1 MSLAAITVPA
11 SLAPMP
17 QLSACVIPAITSI
30 PSITPPVSPTRPTPA
45 LKSTA
50 AETAYASSLLT
61 IPRLVNVTLV
71 TTLPKTTPSPA
82 VKDDEANPCA
92 QIDCGGNGICFITV
106 DSTAACQCNLG
117 YHTAENDPVS
127 CVKDDEADPCDGVT
141 CSEHGTCTPDAEGN
155 AVCMCDTGYHTDD
168 SNPLSC
174 IADIDPCDGVT
185 CSDHGTCTLD
195 TEGAALCVC
204 DTGYVNAS
212 ATECEVEIID
222 IDGNYMKDIYD
233 TAPDHGKS
241 CISEHDKGCSTGFCD
256 SFMGYKCSTK
266 CTDDSQCVSSDY
278 FCRDDG
284 RCAPKVFESVWKVS
298 TDDSTLFFPGGSG
311 DTCNYTID
319 WGDGSTD
326 SYTSCEEYHSHT
338 YASAGTYN
346 IKVTGTINKW
356 SCQKFVNA
364 NLDPSICD
372 TFCND
377 AEDDVWYAMCM
388 EACGETQRAICGNDL
403 SMDGIVDKFPV
414 LIGIESFG
422 PVGLTSRSFA
432 NANQLT
438 YVSSKDIPNAN
449 TLTDMGHMFS
459 GAVLFNSDIGNW
471 DTSQTQTM
479 SYMFYGA
486 SSFNQSL
493 SAWDTSN
500 VTRMN
505 NMFNGASAFNGDISA
520 WDTSNVTRMNN
531 MFHYASAFNG
541 DISGWDTSNV
551 TEMGYMFDGASAFN
565 QPLNSW
571 NTSKVKDMRFM
582 FVDAKSFN
590 QPLHSW
596 DTSNVESMSRMF
608 SYATSFN
615 QPLNSWNVAKVTSME
630 GMFINA
636 KEFNQ
641 SLSDWDVS
649 NVTSMEDMFNKA
661 ASFNGELNW
670 NSKVSKVKRMGYM
683 FNGATAFEGKGL
695 SSWSTTTELYVIEGM
710 FADAQNF
717 NVDLTNW
724 TVTGVTRYPNA
735 FKNSGLTSETF
746 TKMVNNNPGWAALD
760 KTTLAA
766 P

>member
-1 MSLAAITVPA
+1 M
-11 SLAPMP
+11 
-17 QLSACVIPAITSI
+17 
-30 PSITPPVSPTRPTPA
+30 
-45 LKSTA
+45 
-50 AETAYASSLLT
+50 
-61 IPRLVNVTLV
+61 
-71 TTLPKTTPSPA
+71 
-82 VKDDEANPCA
+82 KDDEANPCA

-106 DSTAACQCNLG
+106 DNTAACQCNPG

-141 CSEHGTCTPDAEGN
+141 CSEHGTCTPDAEGNAVCMCDTGYHTDDSNPLSCIEDVDPCDGVTCSEHGTCTPDAKGN

-278 FCRDDG
+278 FCRNDG

-364 NLDPSICD
+364 NLDPSICG

-505 NMFNGASAFNGDISA
+505 NMFHYASAFNGDISG

-661 ASFNGELNW
+661 ASFNGELDW
-670 NSKVSKVKRMGYM
+670 KSKVSKVKRMGCM
-683 FNGATAFEGKGL
+683 FKSATAFEGKGL
-695 SSWSTTTELYVIEGM
+695 SSWSTTADLYVIEEI
-710 FADAQNF
+710 FAGAQNF

-724 TVTGVTRYPNA
+724 TVTGVTRYPDA
-735 FKNSGLTSETF
+735 FKDSGLTSETF

>member
-1 MSLAAITVPA
+1 MKKSLCFMVSAMALTLAA
-11 SLAPMP
+11 
-17 QLSACVIPAITSI
+17 C
-30 PSITPPVSPTRPTPA
+30 
-45 LKSTA
+45 
-50 AETAYASSLLT
+50 SSDSD
-61 IPRLVNVTLV
+61 VNEI
-71 TTLPKTTPSPA
+71 
-82 VKDDEANPCA
+82 DEACENITCGDHGTCLPGSDASVVCLCDSGYHLDPFDNTTCIADEAYPCA

-106 DSTAACQCNLG
+106 DNTAACQCNLG

-127 CVKDDEADPCDGVT
+127 CVKDDEA
-141 CSEHGTCTPDAEGN
+141 
-155 AVCMCDTGYHTDD
+155 
-168 SNPLSC
+168 
-174 IADIDPCDGVT
+174 DPCDGVT

-278 FCRDDG
+278 FCRNDG

-319 WGDGSTD
+319 WGDGATD

-356 SCQKFVNA
+356 SCDTFVNA

-377 AEDDVWYAMCM
+377 AEDDVIYAMCM
-388 EACGETQRAICGNDL
+388 EACGKTQRAICGNDL

-449 TLTDMGHMFS
+449 TLTDMGSMFS

-500 VTRMN
+500 VTRMDY
-505 NMFNGASAFNGDISA
+505 MFC
-520 WDTSNVTRMNN
+520 
-531 MFHYASAFNG
+531 YASAFNG

-551 TEMGYMFDGASAFN
+551 TGMGYMFDGASAFN

-661 ASFNGELNW
+661 ASFNGELDW
-670 NSKVSKVKRMGYM
+670 KSKVSKVKRMGCM
-683 FNGATAFEGKGL
+683 FKNATAFEGKGL
-695 SSWSTTTELYVIEGM
+695 SSWSTTADLYVIEEI
-710 FADAQNF
+710 FAGAQNF

-724 TVTGVTRYPNA
+724 TVTGVTNYTDA
-735 FKNSGLTSETF
+735 FKDSGLTSENF

>member
-1 MSLAAITVPA
+1 MKKSLCFMVSAMALTLAA
-11 SLAPMP
+11 
-17 QLSACVIPAITSI
+17 C
-30 PSITPPVSPTRPTPA
+30 
-45 LKSTA
+45 
-50 AETAYASSLLT
+50 SSDSD
-61 IPRLVNVTLV
+61 VNEI
-71 TTLPKTTPSPA
+71 
-82 VKDDEANPCA
+82 DEACENITCGDHGTCLPGSDASVVCLCDSGYHLDPFDNTTCIADEAYPCA

-106 DSTAACQCNLG
+106 DSTAACQCNPG

-127 CVKDDEADPCDGVT
+127 CVKNDEA
-141 CSEHGTCTPDAEGN
+141 
-155 AVCMCDTGYHTDD
+155 
-168 SNPLSC
+168 
-174 IADIDPCDGVT
+174 DPCDGVT

-278 FCRDDG
+278 FCRNDG

-319 WGDGSTD
+319 WGDGATD

-356 SCQKFVNA
+356 SCDTFVNA

-377 AEDDVWYAMCM
+377 AEDDVIYAMCM
-388 EACGETQRAICGNDL
+388 EACGKTQRAICGNDL

-449 TLTDMGHMFS
+449 TLTDMGSMFS

-500 VTRMN
+500 VTRMDY
-505 NMFNGASAFNGDISA
+505 MFC
-520 WDTSNVTRMNN
+520 
-531 MFHYASAFNG
+531 YASAFNG

-551 TEMGYMFDGASAFN
+551 TGMGYMFDGASAFN

-661 ASFNGELNW
+661 ASFNGELDW
-670 NSKVSKVKRMGYM
+670 KSKVSKVKRMGCM
-683 FNGATAFEGKGL
+683 FKNATAFEGKGL
-695 SSWSTTTELYVIEGM
+695 SSWSTTADLYVIEEI
-710 FADAQNF
+710 FAGAQNF

-724 TVTGVTRYPNA
+724 TVTGVTNYTDA
-735 FKNSGLTSETF
+735 FKDSGLTSENF

>member
-1 MSLAAITVPA
+1 MKKSLCFMVSAMALTLAA
-11 SLAPMP
+11 
-17 QLSACVIPAITSI
+17 C
-30 PSITPPVSPTRPTPA
+30 
-45 LKSTA
+45 
-50 AETAYASSLLT
+50 SSDSD
-61 IPRLVNVTLV
+61 VNEI
-71 TTLPKTTPSPA
+71 
-82 VKDDEANPCA
+82 DEACENITCGDHGTCLPGSDASVVCLCDSGYHLDPFDNTTCIADEAYPCA

-106 DSTAACQCNLG
+106 DNTAACQCNPG

-127 CVKDDEADPCDGVT
+127 CVKNDEADPCDGVT
-141 CSEHGTCTPDAEGN
+141 CFEHGTCTPDAEGN
-155 AVCMCDTGYHTDD
+155 AV
-168 SNPLSC
+168 
-174 IADIDPCDGVT
+174 
-185 CSDHGTCTLD
+185 
-195 TEGAALCVC
+195 CVC

-278 FCRDDG
+278 FCRNDG

-319 WGDGSTD
+319 WGDGATD

-356 SCQKFVNA
+356 SCDTFVNA

-377 AEDDVWYAMCM
+377 AEDDVIYAMCM
-388 EACGETQRAICGNDL
+388 EACGKTQRAICGNDL

-449 TLTDMGHMFS
+449 TLTDMGSMFS

-500 VTRMN
+500 VTRMDY
-505 NMFNGASAFNGDISA
+505 MFC
-520 WDTSNVTRMNN
+520 
-531 MFHYASAFNG
+531 YASAFNG

-551 TEMGYMFDGASAFN
+551 TGMGYMFDGASAFN

-661 ASFNGELNW
+661 ASFNGELDW
-670 NSKVSKVKRMGYM
+670 KSKVSKVKRMGCM
-683 FNGATAFEGKGL
+683 FKNATAFEGKGL
-695 SSWSTTTELYVIEGM
+695 SSWSTTADLYVIEEI
-710 FADAQNF
+710 FAGAQNF

-724 TVTGVTRYPNA
+724 TVTGVTNYTDA
-735 FKNSGLTSETF
+735 FKDSGLISENF

>member
-1 MSLAAITVPA
+1 MKKSLCFMVSAMALTLAA
-11 SLAPMP
+11 
-17 QLSACVIPAITSI
+17 C
-30 PSITPPVSPTRPTPA
+30 
-45 LKSTA
+45 
-50 AETAYASSLLT
+50 SSDSD
-61 IPRLVNVTLV
+61 VNEI
-71 TTLPKTTPSPA
+71 
-82 VKDDEANPCA
+82 DEACENITCGDHGTCLPGSDASVVCLCDSGYHLDPFDNTTCIADEAYPCA

-106 DSTAACQCNLG
+106 DNTAACQCNLG

-241 CISEHDKGCSTGFCD
+241 CISDHDKGCSTGFCD

-278 FCRDDG
+278 FCRNDG

-326 SYTSCEEYHSHT
+326 SYTLCEEYHSHT

-377 AEDDVWYAMCM
+377 AEDDVIYAMCM
-388 EACGETQRAICGNDL
+388 ELCGKTQRAICGNNIPRVGI
-403 SMDGIVDKFPV
+403 MDKYPV

-449 TLTDMGHMFS
+449 TLTDMGSMFS

-500 VTRMN
+500 VTEMGY
-505 NMFNGASAFNGDISA
+505 MFC
-520 WDTSNVTRMNN
+520 
-531 MFHYASAFNG
+531 YASAFNG

-551 TEMGYMFDGASAFN
+551 TGMGYMFDGASAFN

-661 ASFNGELNW
+661 ASFNGELDW
-670 NSKVSKVKRMGYM
+670 KSKVSKVKRMGCM
-683 FNGATAFEGKGL
+683 FKNATAFEGKGL
-695 SSWSTTTELYVIEGM
+695 SSWSTTADLYVIEEI
-710 FADAQNF
+710 FAGAQNF

-724 TVTGVTRYPNA
+724 TVTGVTNYTDA
-735 FKNSGLTSETF
+735 FKDSGLTSENF

>member
-1 MSLAAITVPA
+1 M
-11 SLAPMP
+11 
-17 QLSACVIPAITSI
+17 
-30 PSITPPVSPTRPTPA
+30 
-45 LKSTA
+45 
-50 AETAYASSLLT
+50 
-61 IPRLVNVTLV
+61 
-71 TTLPKTTPSPA
+71 
-82 VKDDEANPCA
+82 
-92 QIDCGGNGICFITV
+92 
-106 DSTAACQCNLG
+106 
-117 YHTAENDPVS
+117 
-127 CVKDDEADPCDGVT
+127 KDDEADPCDGVT
-141 CSEHGTCTPDAEGN
+141 CSEHGTCSPDAEGN

-174 IADIDPCDGVT
+174 IADIDPCDGIT

-204 DTGYVNAS
+204 DSGYVNAS

-241 CISEHDKGCSTGFCD
+241 CISDHDKGCSTGFCD

-278 FCRDDG
+278 FCRNDG

-377 AEDDVWYAMCM
+377 AEDDVIYAMCM
-388 EACGETQRAICGNDL
+388 EACGKTQRAICGNDL

-449 TLTDMGHMFS
+449 TLTDMRHMFS

-500 VTRMN
+500 VTRMDY
-505 NMFNGASAFNGDISA
+505 MFC
-520 WDTSNVTRMNN
+520 
-531 MFHYASAFNG
+531 YASAFNG

-582 FVDAKSFN
+582 FVDAHSFN

-661 ASFNGELNW
+661 ASFNGELDW
-670 NSKVSKVKRMGYM
+670 KSKVSKVKRMGCM
-683 FNGATAFEGKGL
+683 FKSATAFEGKGL

>member
-1 MSLAAITVPA
+1 MKKSLCLMVSAMALTLAA
-11 SLAPMP
+11 
-17 QLSACVIPAITSI
+17 C
-30 PSITPPVSPTRPTPA
+30 
-45 LKSTA
+45 
-50 AETAYASSLLT
+50 SSDSD
-61 IPRLVNVTLV
+61 VNEI
-71 TTLPKTTPSPA
+71 
-82 VKDDEANPCA
+82 DEACENITCGDHGTCLPGSDASVVCLCDSGYHLDPFDNTTCIADEAYPCA

-106 DSTAACQCNLG
+106 DNTAACQCNLG

-127 CVKDDEADPCDGVT
+127 CVKDDEA
-141 CSEHGTCTPDAEGN
+141 
-155 AVCMCDTGYHTDD
+155 
-168 SNPLSC
+168 
-174 IADIDPCDGVT
+174 DPCDGVT

-278 FCRDDG
+278 FCRNDG

-319 WGDGSTD
+319 WGDGATD

-356 SCQKFVNA
+356 SCDTFVNA

-377 AEDDVWYAMCM
+377 AEDDVIYAMCM
-388 EACGETQRAICGNDL
+388 EACGKTQRAICGNDL

-500 VTRMN
+500 VTRMDY
-505 NMFNGASAFNGDISA
+505 MFC
-520 WDTSNVTRMNN
+520 
-531 MFHYASAFNG
+531 YASAFNG

-551 TEMGYMFDGASAFN
+551 TGMGYMFDGASAFN

-661 ASFNGELNW
+661 ASFNGELDW
-670 NSKVSKVKRMGYM
+670 KSKVSKVKRMGCM
-683 FNGATAFEGKGL
+683 FKNATAFEGKGL
-695 SSWSTTTELYVIEGM
+695 SSWSTTADLYVIEEI
-710 FADAQNF
+710 FAGAQNF

-724 TVTGVTRYPNA
+724 TVTGVTNYTDA
-735 FKNSGLTSETF
+735 FKDSGLISENF

>member
-1 MSLAAITVPA
+1 MALTLAA
-11 SLAPMP
+11 
-17 QLSACVIPAITSI
+17 C
-30 PSITPPVSPTRPTPA
+30 
-45 LKSTA
+45 
-50 AETAYASSLLT
+50 SSDSD
-61 IPRLVNVTLV
+61 VNEI
-71 TTLPKTTPSPA
+71 
-82 VKDDEANPCA
+82 DEACENITCGDHGTCLPGSDASVVCLCDSGYHLDPFDNTTCIADEAYPCA

-106 DSTAACQCNLG
+106 DNTAACQCNLG

-127 CVKDDEADPCDGVT
+127 CVKDDEA
-141 CSEHGTCTPDAEGN
+141 
-155 AVCMCDTGYHTDD
+155 
-168 SNPLSC
+168 
-174 IADIDPCDGVT
+174 DPCDGVT

-278 FCRDDG
+278 FCRNDG

-319 WGDGSTD
+319 WGDGATD

-356 SCQKFVNA
+356 SCDTFVNA

-377 AEDDVWYAMCM
+377 AEDDVIYAMCM
-388 EACGETQRAICGNDL
+388 EACGKTQRAICGNDL

-449 TLTDMGHMFS
+449 TLTDMGSMFS

-500 VTRMN
+500 VTRMDY
-505 NMFNGASAFNGDISA
+505 MFC
-520 WDTSNVTRMNN
+520 
-531 MFHYASAFNG
+531 YASAFNG

-551 TEMGYMFDGASAFN
+551 TGMGYMFDGASAFN

-661 ASFNGELNW
+661 ASFNGELDW
-670 NSKVSKVKRMGYM
+670 KSKVSKVKRMGCM
-683 FNGATAFEGKGL
+683 FKNATAFEGKGL
-695 SSWSTTTELYVIEGM
+695 SSWSTTADLYVIEEI
-710 FADAQNF
+710 FAGAQNF

-724 TVTGVTRYPNA
+724 TVTGVTNYTDA
-735 FKNSGLTSETF
+735 FKDSGLTSENF

>member
-1 MSLAAITVPA
+1 MCDT
-11 SLAPMP
+11 
-17 QLSACVIPAITSI
+17 
-30 PSITPPVSPTRPTPA
+30 
-45 LKSTA
+45 
-50 AETAYASSLLT
+50 
-61 IPRLVNVTLV
+61 
-71 TTLPKTTPSPA
+71 
-82 VKDDEANPCA
+82 
-92 QIDCGGNGICFITV
+92 
-106 DSTAACQCNLG
+106 G
-117 YHTAENDPVS
+117 YHTDDSNPLS
-127 CVKDDEADPCDGVT
+127 CIADIDPCDGVT
-141 CSEHGTCTPDAEGN
+141 CSEHGTCSPDAEGN

-174 IADIDPCDGVT
+174 VEDVDPCDGVT

-278 FCRDDG
+278 FCRNDG

-364 NLDPSICD
+364 NLDPSICG

-500 VTRMN
+500 VTRMDY
-505 NMFNGASAFNGDISA
+505 MFCYASAFNGDISAWDTSNVTRMDYMFCYASAFNGDISA

-661 ASFNGELNW
+661 ASFNGELDW
-670 NSKVSKVKRMGYM
+670 KSKVSKVKRMGCM
-683 FNGATAFEGKGL
+683 FKSATAFEGKGL
-695 SSWSTTTELYVIEGM
+695 SSWSTTADLYVIEEI
-710 FADAQNF
+710 FAGAQNF
-717 NVDLTNW
+717 YVDLTNW
-724 TVTGVTRYPNA
+724 TVTGVTRYPDA
-735 FKNSGLTSETF
+735 FKDSGLTSETF

>member
-1 MSLAAITVPA
+1 MVSAMALTLAA
-11 SLAPMP
+11 
-17 QLSACVIPAITSI
+17 C
-30 PSITPPVSPTRPTPA
+30 
-45 LKSTA
+45 
-50 AETAYASSLLT
+50 SSDSD
-61 IPRLVNVTLV
+61 VNEI
-71 TTLPKTTPSPA
+71 
-82 VKDDEANPCA
+82 DEACENITCGDHGTCLPGSDASVVCLCDSGYHLDPFDNTTCIADEAYPCA

-106 DSTAACQCNLG
+106 DNTAACQCNLG

-141 CSEHGTCTPDAEGN
+141 CSEHGTCSPDAEGN

-278 FCRDDG
+278 FCRNDG

-319 WGDGSTD
+319 WGDGATD

-356 SCQKFVNA
+356 SCDTFVNA

-377 AEDDVWYAMCM
+377 AEDDVIYAMCM
-388 EACGETQRAICGNDL
+388 EACGKTQRAICGNDL

-449 TLTDMGHMFS
+449 TLTDMGSMFS

-500 VTRMN
+500 VTRMDY
-505 NMFNGASAFNGDISA
+505 MFC
-520 WDTSNVTRMNN
+520 
-531 MFHYASAFNG
+531 YASAFNG

-551 TEMGYMFDGASAFN
+551 TGMGYMFDGASAFN

-661 ASFNGELNW
+661 ASFNGELDW
-670 NSKVSKVKRMGYM
+670 KSKVSKVKRMGCM
-683 FNGATAFEGKGL
+683 FKNATAFEGKGL
-695 SSWSTTTELYVIEGM
+695 SSWSTTADLYVIEEI
-710 FADAQNF
+710 FAGAQNF

>member
-1 MSLAAITVPA
+1 MALTLAA
-11 SLAPMP
+11 
-17 QLSACVIPAITSI
+17 C
-30 PSITPPVSPTRPTPA
+30 
-45 LKSTA
+45 
-50 AETAYASSLLT
+50 SSDSD
-61 IPRLVNVTLV
+61 VNEI
-71 TTLPKTTPSPA
+71 
-82 VKDDEANPCA
+82 DEACENITCGDHGTCLPGSDASVVCLCDSGYHLDPFDNTTCIADEAYPCA

-106 DSTAACQCNLG
+106 DSTAACQCNPG

-141 CSEHGTCTPDAEGN
+141 CSEHGTCSPDAEGN

-174 IADIDPCDGVT
+174 VEDVDPCDGVT

-278 FCRDDG
+278 FCRNDG

-319 WGDGSTD
+319 WGDGATD

-356 SCQKFVNA
+356 PCQKFVNA

-377 AEDDVWYAMCM
+377 AEDDVIYAMCM
-388 EACGETQRAICGNDL
+388 EACGKTQRAICGNDL

-449 TLTDMGHMFS
+449 TLTDMGSMFS

-500 VTRMN
+500 VTRMDN
-505 NMFNGASAFNGDISA
+505 
-520 WDTSNVTRMNN
+520 
-531 MFHYASAFNG
+531 
-541 DISGWDTSNV
+541 
-551 TEMGYMFDGASAFN
+551 MFDGASAFN

-661 ASFNGELNW
+661 ASFNGELDW
-670 NSKVSKVKRMGYM
+670 KSKVSKVKRMGCM
-683 FNGATAFEGKGL
+683 FKNATAFEGKGL
-695 SSWSTTTELYVIEGM
+695 SSWSTTADLYVIEEI
-710 FADAQNF
+710 FAGAQNF

-724 TVTGVTRYPNA
+724 TVTGVTNYTDA
-735 FKNSGLTSETF
+735 FKDSGLISENF

>member
-174 IADIDPCDGVT
+174 IEDVDPCDGVT

-505 NMFNGASAFNGDISA
+505 NMF
-520 WDTSNVTRMNN
+520 
-531 MFHYASAFNG
+531 HYASAFNG

>member
-1 MSLAAITVPA
+1 MALTLAAC
-11 SLAPMP
+11 SND
-17 QLSACVIPAITSI
+17 SD
-30 PSITPPVSPTRPTPA
+30 
-45 LKSTA
+45 
-50 AETAYASSLLT
+50 
-61 IPRLVNVTLV
+61 VNEI
-71 TTLPKTTPSPA
+71 
-82 VKDDEANPCA
+82 DEACENITCGDHGTCLPGSDASVVCLCDSGYHLDPFDNTTCIADEAYPCA

-106 DSTAACQCNLG
+106 DSTAACQCNPG

-141 CSEHGTCTPDAEGN
+141 CSEHGTCSPDAEGN

-174 IADIDPCDGVT
+174 VEDVDPCDGVT

-278 FCRDDG
+278 FCRNDG

-377 AEDDVWYAMCM
+377 AEDDVIYAMCM
-388 EACGETQRAICGNDL
+388 ELCGKTQRAICGNNIPRVGI
-403 SMDGIVDKFPV
+403 MDKYPV

-422 PVGLTSRSFA
+422 PVGLTSWSFA

-449 TLTDMGHMFS
+449 TLTDMGSMFS
-459 GAVLFNSDIGNW
+459 AAVLFNSDIGNW

-505 NMFNGASAFNGDISA
+505 NMFHGASAFNGDISA
-520 WDTSNVTRMNN
+520 WDTSNVTEMDY
-531 MFHYASAFNG
+531 MFCYASAFNG
-541 DISGWDTSNV
+541 DISAWDTSNV

-661 ASFNGELNW
+661 ASFNGELDW
-670 NSKVSKVKRMGYM
+670 KSKVSKVKRMGCM
-683 FNGATAFEGKGL
+683 FKSATAFEGKGL
-695 SSWSTTTELYVIEGM
+695 SSWSTTADLYVIEEI
-710 FADAQNF
+710 FAGAQNF

-724 TVTGVTRYPNA
+724 TVTGVTNYTDA
-735 FKNSGLTSETF
+735 FKDSGLTSENF

>member
-1 MSLAAITVPA
+1 
-11 SLAPMP
+11 
-17 QLSACVIPAITSI
+17 
-30 PSITPPVSPTRPTPA
+30 
-45 LKSTA
+45 
-50 AETAYASSLLT
+50 
-61 IPRLVNVTLV
+61 
-71 TTLPKTTPSPA
+71 
-82 VKDDEANPCA
+82 
-92 QIDCGGNGICFITV
+92 
-106 DSTAACQCNLG
+106 
-117 YHTAENDPVS
+117 
-127 CVKDDEADPCDGVT
+127 
-141 CSEHGTCTPDAEGN
+141 
-155 AVCMCDTGYHTDD
+155 MCDTGYHTDD

-364 NLDPSICD
+364 NLDPSICG

-505 NMFNGASAFNGDISA
+505 NMFHYASAFNGDISG

-661 ASFNGELNW
+661 ASFNGELDW
-670 NSKVSKVKRMGYM
+670 KSKVSKVKRMGCM
-683 FNGATAFEGKGL
+683 FKSATAFEGKGL
-695 SSWSTTTELYVIEGM
+695 SSWSTTADLYVIEEI
-710 FADAQNF
+710 FAGAQNF

-724 TVTGVTRYPNA
+724 TVTGVTRYPDA
-735 FKNSGLTSETF
+735 FKDSGLTSETF

>member
-1 MSLAAITVPA
+1 MVSAMALTLAACSNDSDVNEIDE
-11 SLAPMP
+11 
-17 QLSACVIPAITSI
+17 AC
-30 PSITPPVSPTRPTPA
+30 
-45 LKSTA
+45 
-50 AETAYASSLLT
+50 E
-61 IPRLVNVTLV
+61 NVTCGDHGTCQPGSDVSVVCLCDSGYHLDPFDN
-71 TTLPKTTPSPA
+71 TTCIA
-82 VKDDEANPCA
+82 DEAYPCA

-141 CSEHGTCTPDAEGN
+141 CSEHGTCTPDAKGN

-174 IADIDPCDGVT
+174 IEDVDPCDGVT

-278 FCRDDG
+278 FCRNDG

-364 NLDPSICD
+364 NLDPSICG

-493 SAWDTSN
+493 
-500 VTRMN
+500 
-505 NMFNGASAFNGDISA
+505 SA

-661 ASFNGELNW
+661 ASFNGELDW
-670 NSKVSKVKRMGYM
+670 KSKVSKVKRMGCM
-683 FNGATAFEGKGL
+683 FKSATAFEGKGL
-695 SSWSTTTELYVIEGM
+695 SSWSTTADLYVIEEI
-710 FADAQNF
+710 FAGAQNF

-724 TVTGVTRYPNA
+724 TVTGVTRYPDA
-735 FKNSGLTSETF
+735 FKDSGLTSETF

>member
-1 MSLAAITVPA
+1 MALTLAA
-11 SLAPMP
+11 
-17 QLSACVIPAITSI
+17 C
-30 PSITPPVSPTRPTPA
+30 
-45 LKSTA
+45 
-50 AETAYASSLLT
+50 SSDSD
-61 IPRLVNVTLV
+61 VNEI
-71 TTLPKTTPSPA
+71 
-82 VKDDEANPCA
+82 DEACENITCGDHGTCLPGSDASVVCLCDSGYHLDPFDNTTCIADEAYPCA

-106 DSTAACQCNLG
+106 DSTAACQCNPG

-127 CVKDDEADPCDGVT
+127 CVKDDEA
-141 CSEHGTCTPDAEGN
+141 
-155 AVCMCDTGYHTDD
+155 
-168 SNPLSC
+168 
-174 IADIDPCDGVT
+174 DPCDGVT

-241 CISEHDKGCSTGFCD
+241 CISDHDKGCSTGFCD

-278 FCRDDG
+278 FCRNDG

-356 SCQKFVNA
+356 SCDTFVNA

-377 AEDDVWYAMCM
+377 AEDDVIYAMCM
-388 EACGETQRAICGNDL
+388 ELCGKTQRAICGNDL

-449 TLTDMGHMFS
+449 TLTDMGYMFS

-500 VTRMN
+500 VTRMDY
-505 NMFNGASAFNGDISA
+505 MFC
-520 WDTSNVTRMNN
+520 
-531 MFHYASAFNG
+531 YASAFNG

-661 ASFNGELNW
+661 ASFNGELDW
-670 NSKVSKVKRMGYM
+670 KSKVSKVKRMGCM
-683 FNGATAFEGKGL
+683 FKNATAFEGKGL
-695 SSWSTTTELYVIEGM
+695 SSWSTTADLYVIEEI
-710 FADAQNF
+710 FAGAQNF

-724 TVTGVTRYPNA
+724 TVTGVTNYTDA
-735 FKNSGLTSETF
+735 FKDSGLTSENF

>member
-1 MSLAAITVPA
+1 MALTLAA
-11 SLAPMP
+11 
-17 QLSACVIPAITSI
+17 C
-30 PSITPPVSPTRPTPA
+30 
-45 LKSTA
+45 
-50 AETAYASSLLT
+50 SSDSD
-61 IPRLVNVTLV
+61 VNEI
-71 TTLPKTTPSPA
+71 
-82 VKDDEANPCA
+82 DEACENITCGDHGTCLPGSDASVVCLCDSGYHLDPFDNTTCIADEAYPCA

-106 DSTAACQCNLG
+106 DSTAACQCNPG

-127 CVKDDEADPCDGVT
+127 CVKDDEA
-141 CSEHGTCTPDAEGN
+141 
-155 AVCMCDTGYHTDD
+155 
-168 SNPLSC
+168 
-174 IADIDPCDGVT
+174 DPCDGVT

-278 FCRDDG
+278 FCRNDG

-319 WGDGSTD
+319 WGDGATD

-356 SCQKFVNA
+356 SCDTFVNA

-377 AEDDVWYAMCM
+377 AEDDVIYAMCM
-388 EACGETQRAICGNDL
+388 EACGKTQRAICGNDL

-449 TLTDMGHMFS
+449 TLTDMGSMFS

-505 NMFNGASAFNGDISA
+505 NMFNGASAFNGDIS
-520 WDTSNVTRMNN
+520 
-531 MFHYASAFNG
+531 
-541 DISGWDTSNV
+541 GWDTSNV
-551 TEMGYMFDGASAFN
+551 TGMGYMFDGASAFN

-649 NVTSMEDMFNKA
+649 NVTSMEEMFNKS
-661 ASFNGELNW
+661 ASFNGELDW
-670 NSKVSKVKRMGYM
+670 KSKVSKVKRMGCM
-683 FNGATAFEGKGL
+683 FKNATAFEGKGL
-695 SSWSTTTELYVIEGM
+695 SSWSTTADLYVIEEI
-710 FADAQNF
+710 FAGAQNF

-724 TVTGVTRYPNA
+724 TVTGVTNYTDA
-735 FKNSGLTSETF
+735 FKDSGLTSENF

>member
-1 MSLAAITVPA
+1 MALTLAA
-11 SLAPMP
+11 
-17 QLSACVIPAITSI
+17 C
-30 PSITPPVSPTRPTPA
+30 
-45 LKSTA
+45 
-50 AETAYASSLLT
+50 SSDSD
-61 IPRLVNVTLV
+61 VNEI
-71 TTLPKTTPSPA
+71 
-82 VKDDEANPCA
+82 DEACENITCGDHGTCLPGSDASVVCLCDSGYHLDPFDNTTCIADEAYPCA

-106 DSTAACQCNLG
+106 DNTAACQCNPG

-278 FCRDDG
+278 FCRNDG

-319 WGDGSTD
+319 WGDGATD

-356 SCQKFVNA
+356 SCDTFVNA

-377 AEDDVWYAMCM
+377 AEDDVIYAMCM
-388 EACGETQRAICGNDL
+388 ELCGKTQRAICGNNI
-403 SMDGIVDKFPV
+403 SMVGIMDKYPV

-449 TLTDMGHMFS
+449 TLTDMGYMFS

-500 VTRMN
+500 VTRM
-505 NMFNGASAFNGDISA
+505 D
-520 WDTSNVTRMNN
+520 
-531 MFHYASAFNG
+531 
-541 DISGWDTSNV
+541 
-551 TEMGYMFDGASAFN
+551 YMFDGAKSFN

-582 FVDAKSFN
+582 FVDAHSFN

-661 ASFNGELNW
+661 ASFNGELDW
-670 NSKVSKVKRMGYM
+670 KSKVSKVKRMGCM
-683 FNGATAFEGKGL
+683 FKNATAFEGKGL
-695 SSWSTTTELYVIEGM
+695 SSWSTTADLYVIEEI
-710 FADAQNF
+710 FAGAQNF

-724 TVTGVTRYPNA
+724 TVTGVTNYTDA
-735 FKNSGLTSETF
+735 FKDSGLTSENF

>member
-1 MSLAAITVPA
+1 MALTLAA
-11 SLAPMP
+11 
-17 QLSACVIPAITSI
+17 C
-30 PSITPPVSPTRPTPA
+30 
-45 LKSTA
+45 
-50 AETAYASSLLT
+50 SSDSD
-61 IPRLVNVTLV
+61 VNEI
-71 TTLPKTTPSPA
+71 
-82 VKDDEANPCA
+82 DEACENITCGDHGTCQPGSDASVVCLCDSGYHLDPFDNTTCIADEAYPCA

-106 DSTAACQCNLG
+106 DNTAACQCNPG

-155 AVCMCDTGYHTDD
+155 AVCMCDTGYHTDN

-174 IADIDPCDGVT
+174 VEDVDPCDGVT

-204 DTGYVNAS
+204 DSGYVNAS

-241 CISEHDKGCSTGFCD
+241 CISDHDKGCSTGFCD

-278 FCRDDG
+278 FCRNDG

-326 SYTSCEEYHSHT
+326 SYTLCEEYHSHT

-377 AEDDVWYAMCM
+377 AEDDVIYAMCM
-388 EACGETQRAICGNDL
+388 ELCGKTQRAICGNNIPRVGI
-403 SMDGIVDKFPV
+403 MDKYPV

-422 PVGLTSRSFA
+422 PVGLTSWSFA

-449 TLTDMGHMFS
+449 TLTDMGSMFS

-500 VTRMN
+500 VTEMGY
-505 NMFNGASAFNGDISA
+505 MFC
-520 WDTSNVTRMNN
+520 
-531 MFHYASAFNG
+531 YASAFNG

-551 TEMGYMFDGASAFN
+551 TGMGYMFDGASAFN

-661 ASFNGELNW
+661 ASFNGELDW
-670 NSKVSKVKRMGYM
+670 KSKVSKVKRMGCM
-683 FNGATAFEGKGL
+683 FKNATAFEGKGL
-695 SSWSTTTELYVIEGM
+695 SSWSTTADLYVIEEI
-710 FADAQNF
+710 FAGAQNF

-724 TVTGVTRYPNA
+724 TVTGVTNYTDA
-735 FKNSGLTSETF
+735 FKDSGLTSENF

>member
-1 MSLAAITVPA
+1 MKKSLCFMVSAMALTLAA
-11 SLAPMP
+11 
-17 QLSACVIPAITSI
+17 C
-30 PSITPPVSPTRPTPA
+30 
-45 LKSTA
+45 
-50 AETAYASSLLT
+50 SSDSD
-61 IPRLVNVTLV
+61 VNEI
-71 TTLPKTTPSPA
+71 
-82 VKDDEANPCA
+82 DEACENITCGDHGTCQPGSDASVVCLCDSGYHLDPFDNTTCIADEAYPCA

-106 DSTAACQCNLG
+106 DNTAACQCNPG

-155 AVCMCDTGYHTDD
+155 AVCMCDTGYHTDN

-174 IADIDPCDGVT
+174 VEDVDPCDGVT

-204 DTGYVNAS
+204 DSGYVNAS

-241 CISEHDKGCSTGFCD
+241 CISDHDKGCSTGFCD

-278 FCRDDG
+278 FCRNDG

-326 SYTSCEEYHSHT
+326 SYTLCEEYHSHT

-377 AEDDVWYAMCM
+377 AEDDVIYAMCM
-388 EACGETQRAICGNDL
+388 ELCGKTQRAICGNNIPRVGI
-403 SMDGIVDKFPV
+403 MDKYPV

-422 PVGLTSRSFA
+422 PVGLTSWSFA

-449 TLTDMGHMFS
+449 TLTDMGSMFS

-500 VTRMN
+500 VTEMGY
-505 NMFNGASAFNGDISA
+505 MFC
-520 WDTSNVTRMNN
+520 
-531 MFHYASAFNG
+531 YASAFNG

-551 TEMGYMFDGASAFN
+551 TGMGYMFDGASAFN

-661 ASFNGELNW
+661 ASFNGELDW
-670 NSKVSKVKRMGYM
+670 KSKVSKVKRMGCM
-683 FNGATAFEGKGL
+683 FKNATAFEGKGL
-695 SSWSTTTELYVIEGM
+695 SSWSTTADLYVIEEI
-710 FADAQNF
+710 FAGAQNF

-724 TVTGVTRYPNA
+724 TVTGVTNYTDA
-735 FKNSGLTSETF
+735 FKDSGLTSENF

>member
-1 MSLAAITVPA
+1 MALTLAA
-11 SLAPMP
+11 
-17 QLSACVIPAITSI
+17 C
-30 PSITPPVSPTRPTPA
+30 
-45 LKSTA
+45 
-50 AETAYASSLLT
+50 SSDSD
-61 IPRLVNVTLV
+61 VNEI
-71 TTLPKTTPSPA
+71 
-82 VKDDEANPCA
+82 DEACENITCGDHGTCLPGSDASVVCLCDSGYHLDPFDNTTCIADEAYPCA

-106 DSTAACQCNLG
+106 DNTAACQCNPG
-117 YHTAENDPVS
+117 YHTAEKDPVS

-141 CSEHGTCTPDAEGN
+141 CSEHGTCT
-155 AVCMCDTGYHTDD
+155 
-168 SNPLSC
+168 
-174 IADIDPCDGVT
+174 
-185 CSDHGTCTLD
+185 LD

-204 DTGYVNAS
+204 DSGYVNAS

-241 CISEHDKGCSTGFCD
+241 CISDHDKGCSTGFCD

-278 FCRDDG
+278 FCRNDG

-319 WGDGSTD
+319 WGDGATD

-377 AEDDVWYAMCM
+377 AEDDVIYAMCM
-388 EACGETQRAICGNDL
+388 ELCGKTQRAICGNDL

-493 SAWDTSN
+493 
-500 VTRMN
+500 
-505 NMFNGASAFNGDISA
+505 SA

>member
-1 MSLAAITVPA
+1 MSMKLTKPAKISLAAITVPA
-11 SLAPMP
+11 CPAPMP
-17 QLSACVIPAITSI
+17 QLSACVIPATTSI
-30 PSITPPVSPTRPTPA
+30 PSITPPVSPTRSTPA

-50 AETAYASSLLT
+50 GGNGICFITVDNTAACQCNPGYHTAENDPVSC
-61 IPRLVNVTLV
+61 
-71 TTLPKTTPSPA
+71 
-82 VKDDEANPCA
+82 VKDDEADPCA

-106 DSTAACQCNLG
+106 DSTAACQCNPG

-127 CVKDDEADPCDGVT
+127 CVKDDEA
-141 CSEHGTCTPDAEGN
+141 
-155 AVCMCDTGYHTDD
+155 
-168 SNPLSC
+168 
-174 IADIDPCDGVT
+174 DPCDGVT

-278 FCRDDG
+278 FCRNDG

-319 WGDGSTD
+319 WGDGATD

-356 SCQKFVNA
+356 SCDTFVNA

-377 AEDDVWYAMCM
+377 AEDDVIYAMCM
-388 EACGETQRAICGNDL
+388 ELCGKTQRAICGNDL

-449 TLTDMGHMFS
+449 TLTDMGSMFS

-500 VTRMN
+500 VTRMDY
-505 NMFNGASAFNGDISA
+505 MFC
-520 WDTSNVTRMNN
+520 
-531 MFHYASAFNG
+531 YASAFNG

-551 TEMGYMFDGASAFN
+551 TGMGYMFDGASAFN

-649 NVTSMEDMFNKA
+649 NVTSMKDMFNKA
-661 ASFNGELNW
+661 ASFNGELDW
-670 NSKVSKVKRMGYM
+670 KSKVSKVKRMGCM
-683 FNGATAFEGKGL
+683 FKNATAFEGKGL
-695 SSWSTTTELYVIEGM
+695 SSWSTTADLYVIEEI
-710 FADAQNF
+710 FAGAQNF

-724 TVTGVTRYPNA
+724 TVTGVTNYTDA
-735 FKNSGLTSETF
+735 FKDSGLTSENF

>member
-1 MSLAAITVPA
+1 
-11 SLAPMP
+11 
-17 QLSACVIPAITSI
+17 
-30 PSITPPVSPTRPTPA
+30 
-45 LKSTA
+45 
-50 AETAYASSLLT
+50 
-61 IPRLVNVTLV
+61 
-71 TTLPKTTPSPA
+71 
-82 VKDDEANPCA
+82 
-92 QIDCGGNGICFITV
+92 
-106 DSTAACQCNLG
+106 
-117 YHTAENDPVS
+117 
-127 CVKDDEADPCDGVT
+127 
-141 CSEHGTCTPDAEGN
+141 
-155 AVCMCDTGYHTDD
+155 MCDTGYHTDD

-174 IADIDPCDGVT
+174 VEDVDPCDGVT

-278 FCRDDG
+278 FCRNDG

-377 AEDDVWYAMCM
+377 AEDDVIYAMCM

-403 SMDGIVDKFPV
+403 SMDGIVDKSPV

-520 WDTSNVTRMNN
+520 WDTSNVTRMDY
-531 MFHYASAFNG
+531 MFCYASAFNG
-541 DISGWDTSNV
+541 DISAWDTSNV

-649 NVTSMEDMFNKA
+649 NVTSMEDMFKKA
-661 ASFNGELNW
+661 ASFNGELDW
-670 NSKVSKVKRMGYM
+670 KSKVSNVKYMSHM

-695 SSWSTTTELYVIEGM
+695 SNWSTSTELENISYM
-710 FADAQNF
+710 FTDAQNF
-717 NVDLTNW
+717 NADLTNW
-724 TVTGVTRYPNA
+724 TVTGVTKYTDT
-735 FKNSGLTSETF
+735 FKNSGLTSANYTN
-746 TKMVNNNPGWAALD
+746 MVNHNSGWANMN

>member
-1 MSLAAITVPA
+1 M
-11 SLAPMP
+11 
-17 QLSACVIPAITSI
+17 
-30 PSITPPVSPTRPTPA
+30 
-45 LKSTA
+45 
-50 AETAYASSLLT
+50 
-61 IPRLVNVTLV
+61 
-71 TTLPKTTPSPA
+71 
-82 VKDDEANPCA
+82 
-92 QIDCGGNGICFITV
+92 
-106 DSTAACQCNLG
+106 
-117 YHTAENDPVS
+117 
-127 CVKDDEADPCDGVT
+127 T

-278 FCRDDG
+278 FCRNDG

-319 WGDGSTD
+319 WGDGATD

-377 AEDDVWYAMCM
+377 AEDDVIYAMCM
-388 EACGETQRAICGNDL
+388 EACGKTQRAICGNDL

-449 TLTDMGHMFS
+449 TLTDMGSMFS

-500 VTRMN
+500 VTRMDY
-505 NMFNGASAFNGDISA
+505 MFC
-520 WDTSNVTRMNN
+520 
-531 MFHYASAFNG
+531 YASAFNG

-551 TEMGYMFDGASAFN
+551 TGMGYMFDGASAFN

-661 ASFNGELNW
+661 ASFNGELDW
-670 NSKVSKVKRMGYM
+670 KSKVSKVKRMGCM
-683 FNGATAFEGKGL
+683 FKNATAFEGKGL
-695 SSWSTTTELYVIEGM
+695 SSWSTTADLYVIEEI
-710 FADAQNF
+710 FAGAQNF

-724 TVTGVTRYPNA
+724 TVTGVTNYTDA
-735 FKNSGLTSETF
+735 FKDSGLISENF

>member
-1 MSLAAITVPA
+1 MALTLAA
-11 SLAPMP
+11 
-17 QLSACVIPAITSI
+17 C
-30 PSITPPVSPTRPTPA
+30 
-45 LKSTA
+45 
-50 AETAYASSLLT
+50 SSDSD
-61 IPRLVNVTLV
+61 VNEI
-71 TTLPKTTPSPA
+71 
-82 VKDDEANPCA
+82 DEACENITCGDHGTCLPGSDASVVCLCDSGYHLDPFDNTTCIADEAYPCA

-106 DSTAACQCNLG
+106 DNTAACQCNPG

-127 CVKDDEADPCDGVT
+127 CVKDDEA
-141 CSEHGTCTPDAEGN
+141 
-155 AVCMCDTGYHTDD
+155 
-168 SNPLSC
+168 
-174 IADIDPCDGVT
+174 DPCDGVT

-278 FCRDDG
+278 FCRNDG

-319 WGDGSTD
+319 WGDGATD

-356 SCQKFVNA
+356 SCDTFVNA

-377 AEDDVWYAMCM
+377 AEDDVIYAMCM
-388 EACGETQRAICGNDL
+388 EACGKTQRAICGNDL

-449 TLTDMGHMFS
+449 TLTDMGSMFS

-500 VTRMN
+500 VTRMDY
-505 NMFNGASAFNGDISA
+505 MFC
-520 WDTSNVTRMNN
+520 
-531 MFHYASAFNG
+531 YASAFNG

-551 TEMGYMFDGASAFN
+551 TGMGYMFDGASAFN

-661 ASFNGELNW
+661 ASFNGELDW
-670 NSKVSKVKRMGYM
+670 KSKVSKVKRMGCM
-683 FNGATAFEGKGL
+683 FKSATAFEGKGL
-695 SSWSTTTELYVIEGM
+695 SSWSTTADLYVIEEI
-710 FADAQNF
+710 FAGAQNF

-724 TVTGVTRYPNA
+724 TVTGVTNYTDA
-735 FKNSGLTSETF
+735 FKDSGLTSENF

>member
-1 MSLAAITVPA
+1 MKKSLCLMVSAMALTLAAC
-11 SLAPMP
+11 SND
-17 QLSACVIPAITSI
+17 SD
-30 PSITPPVSPTRPTPA
+30 
-45 LKSTA
+45 
-50 AETAYASSLLT
+50 
-61 IPRLVNVTLV
+61 VNEI
-71 TTLPKTTPSPA
+71 
-82 VKDDEANPCA
+82 DEACENITCGDHGTCLPGSDASVVCLCDSGYHLDPFDNTTCIADEADPCA

-106 DSTAACQCNLG
+106 DSTAACQCNPG

-155 AVCMCDTGYHTDD
+155 AVCICDTGYHTDD

-174 IADIDPCDGVT
+174 IADIDPCDGIT

-204 DTGYVNAS
+204 DSGYVNAS

-278 FCRDDG
+278 FCRNDG

-356 SCQKFVNA
+356 SCDTFVNA

-377 AEDDVWYAMCM
+377 AEDDVFYAMCM
-388 EACGETQRAICGNDL
+388 EACGETQRAICGNNI
-403 SMDGIVDKFPV
+403 SMVGIMDKYPV

-479 SYMFYGA
+479 SHMFYGA

-500 VTRMN
+500 VTRM
-505 NMFNGASAFNGDISA
+505 D
-520 WDTSNVTRMNN
+520 
-531 MFHYASAFNG
+531 
-541 DISGWDTSNV
+541 
-551 TEMGYMFDGASAFN
+551 YMFDGAKSFN

-582 FVDAKSFN
+582 FVDAHSFN

-649 NVTSMEDMFNKA
+649 NVTSMEDMFKKA

-670 NSKVSKVKRMGYM
+670 NSKVSKVKHMGYM
-683 FNGATAFEGKGL
+683 FKSATAFEGKGL

>member
-1 MSLAAITVPA
+1 MALTLAACSNDSDVNEIDEACENITCGDHGTC
-11 SLAPMP
+11 
-17 QLSACVIPAITSI
+17 Q
-30 PSITPPVSPTRPTPA
+30 PVSD
-45 LKSTA
+45 
-50 AETAYASSLLT
+50 ASVVCLCDSGYHLD
-61 IPRLVNVTLV
+61 PFDN
-71 TTLPKTTPSPA
+71 TTCIA
-82 VKDDEANPCA
+82 DEVYPCA

-106 DSTAACQCNLG
+106 DNTAACQCNPG

-141 CSEHGTCTPDAEGN
+141 CSEHGTCSPDAEGN

-278 FCRDDG
+278 FCRNDG

-319 WGDGSTD
+319 WGDGATD

-356 SCQKFVNA
+356 SCDTFVNA

-377 AEDDVWYAMCM
+377 AEDDVIYAMCM
-388 EACGETQRAICGNDL
+388 EACGKTQRAICGNDL

-449 TLTDMGHMFS
+449 TLTDMRHMFS

-500 VTRMN
+500 VTRMDY
-505 NMFNGASAFNGDISA
+505 MFC
-520 WDTSNVTRMNN
+520 
-531 MFHYASAFNG
+531 YASAFNG

-551 TEMGYMFDGASAFN
+551 TGMGYMFDGASAFN

-661 ASFNGELNW
+661 ASFNGELDW
-670 NSKVSKVKRMGYM
+670 KSKVSKVKRMGCM
-683 FNGATAFEGKGL
+683 FKNATAFEGKGL
-695 SSWSTTTELYVIEGM
+695 SSWSTTADLYVIEEI
-710 FADAQNF
+710 FAGAQNF

-724 TVTGVTRYPNA
+724 TVTGVTNYTDA
-735 FKNSGLTSETF
+735 FKDSGLISENF

>member
-1 MSLAAITVPA
+1 MKKSLCLMVSAMALTLAACSNDSDVNEIDEACENITCGDHGTC
-11 SLAPMP
+11 
-17 QLSACVIPAITSI
+17 Q
-30 PSITPPVSPTRPTPA
+30 PVSD
-45 LKSTA
+45 
-50 AETAYASSLLT
+50 ASVVCLCDSGYHLD
-61 IPRLVNVTLV
+61 PFDN
-71 TTLPKTTPSPA
+71 TTCIA
-82 VKDDEANPCA
+82 DEAYPCA

-106 DSTAACQCNLG
+106 DSTAACQCNPG

-141 CSEHGTCTPDAEGN
+141 CS
-155 AVCMCDTGYHTDD
+155 
-168 SNPLSC
+168 
-174 IADIDPCDGVT
+174 
-185 CSDHGTCTLD
+185 DHGTCTLD

-204 DTGYVNAS
+204 DSGYVNAS

-356 SCQKFVNA
+356 SCDTFVNA

-377 AEDDVWYAMCM
+377 AEDDVIYAMCM

-505 NMFNGASAFNGDISA
+505 NMFNGASAFNGDIS
-520 WDTSNVTRMNN
+520 
-531 MFHYASAFNG
+531 
-541 DISGWDTSNV
+541 GWDTSNV

-661 ASFNGELNW
+661 ASFNGELDW
-670 NSKVSKVKRMGYM
+670 KSKVSKVKRMGCM
-683 FNGATAFEGKGL
+683 FKSATAFEGKGL
-695 SSWSTTTELYVIEGM
+695 SSWSTTADLYVIEEI
-710 FADAQNF
+710 FAGAQNF

-724 TVTGVTRYPNA
+724 TVTGVTNYTDA

>member
-1 MSLAAITVPA
+1 MALTLAAC
-11 SLAPMP
+11 SND
-17 QLSACVIPAITSI
+17 SD
-30 PSITPPVSPTRPTPA
+30 
-45 LKSTA
+45 
-50 AETAYASSLLT
+50 
-61 IPRLVNVTLV
+61 VNEI
-71 TTLPKTTPSPA
+71 
-82 VKDDEANPCA
+82 DEACENITCGDHGTCLPGSDASVVCLCDSGYHLDPFDNTTCIADEAYPCA

-106 DSTAACQCNLG
+106 DNTAACQCNLG

-127 CVKDDEADPCDGVT
+127 CVKNDEA
-141 CSEHGTCTPDAEGN
+141 
-155 AVCMCDTGYHTDD
+155 
-168 SNPLSC
+168 
-174 IADIDPCDGVT
+174 DPCDGVT

-278 FCRDDG
+278 FCRNDG

-319 WGDGSTD
+319 WGDGATD

-356 SCQKFVNA
+356 SCDTFVNA

-377 AEDDVWYAMCM
+377 AEDDVIYAMCM
-388 EACGETQRAICGNDL
+388 EACGKTQRAICGNDL

-449 TLTDMGHMFS
+449 TLTDMGSMFS

-500 VTRMN
+500 VTRMDY
-505 NMFNGASAFNGDISA
+505 MFC
-520 WDTSNVTRMNN
+520 
-531 MFHYASAFNG
+531 YASAFNG

-551 TEMGYMFDGASAFN
+551 TGMGYMFDGASAFN

-661 ASFNGELNW
+661 ASFNGELDW
-670 NSKVSKVKRMGYM
+670 KSKVSKVKRMGCM
-683 FNGATAFEGKGL
+683 FKNATAFEGKGL
-695 SSWSTTTELYVIEGM
+695 SSWSTTADLYVIEEI
-710 FADAQNF
+710 FAGAQNF

-724 TVTGVTRYPNA
+724 TVTGVTNYTDA
-735 FKNSGLTSETF
+735 FKDSGLTSENF

>member
-1 MSLAAITVPA
+1 MALTLAA
-11 SLAPMP
+11 
-17 QLSACVIPAITSI
+17 C
-30 PSITPPVSPTRPTPA
+30 
-45 LKSTA
+45 
-50 AETAYASSLLT
+50 SSDSD
-61 IPRLVNVTLV
+61 VNEI
-71 TTLPKTTPSPA
+71 
-82 VKDDEANPCA
+82 DEACENITCGDHGTCLPGSDASVVCLCDSGYHLDPFDNTTCIADEAYPCA

-106 DSTAACQCNLG
+106 DNTAACQCNPG

-127 CVKDDEADPCDGVT
+127 CVKDDEA
-141 CSEHGTCTPDAEGN
+141 
-155 AVCMCDTGYHTDD
+155 
-168 SNPLSC
+168 
-174 IADIDPCDGVT
+174 DPCDGVT

-241 CISEHDKGCSTGFCD
+241 CISNHDKGCSTGFCD

-278 FCRDDG
+278 FCRNDG

-319 WGDGSTD
+319 WGDGATD
-326 SYTSCEEYHSHT
+326 SYTSCEEYHPHT

-377 AEDDVWYAMCM
+377 AEDDVFYAMCM
-388 EACGETQRAICGNDL
+388 EACGKTQRAICGNDL

-449 TLTDMGHMFS
+449 TLTDMGSMFS

-500 VTRMN
+500 VTRMDY
-505 NMFNGASAFNGDISA
+505 MFC
-520 WDTSNVTRMNN
+520 
-531 MFHYASAFNG
+531 YASAFNG

-551 TEMGYMFDGASAFN
+551 TGMGYMFDGASAFN

-661 ASFNGELNW
+661 ASFNGELDW
-670 NSKVSKVKRMGYM
+670 KSKVSKVKRMGCM
-683 FNGATAFEGKGL
+683 FKNATAFEGKGL
-695 SSWSTTTELYVIEGM
+695 SSWSTTADLYVIEEI
-710 FADAQNF
+710 FAGAQNF

-724 TVTGVTRYPNA
+724 TVTGVTNYTDA
-735 FKNSGLTSETF
+735 FKDSGLTSENF

>member
-1 MSLAAITVPA
+1 MALTLAA
-11 SLAPMP
+11 
-17 QLSACVIPAITSI
+17 C
-30 PSITPPVSPTRPTPA
+30 
-45 LKSTA
+45 
-50 AETAYASSLLT
+50 SSDSD
-61 IPRLVNVTLV
+61 VNEI
-71 TTLPKTTPSPA
+71 
-82 VKDDEANPCA
+82 DEACENITCGDHGTCLPGSDASVVCLCDSGYHLDPFDNTTCIADEAYPCA

-106 DSTAACQCNLG
+106 DNTAACQCNPG

-141 CSEHGTCTPDAEGN
+141 CS
-155 AVCMCDTGYHTDD
+155 
-168 SNPLSC
+168 
-174 IADIDPCDGVT
+174 
-185 CSDHGTCTLD
+185 DHGTCTLD

-204 DTGYVNAS
+204 DSGYVNAS

-278 FCRDDG
+278 FCRNDG

-377 AEDDVWYAMCM
+377 AEDDVIYAMCM
-388 EACGETQRAICGNDL
+388 ELCGKTQRAICGNDL

-449 TLTDMGHMFS
+449 TLTDMGSMFS

-500 VTRMN
+500 VTRMDY
-505 NMFNGASAFNGDISA
+505 MFCYASAFNGDISA
-520 WDTSNVTRMNN
+520 WDTSNVTRM
-531 MFHYASAFNG
+531 
-541 DISGWDTSNV
+541 D
-551 TEMGYMFDGASAFN
+551 YMFDGAKSFN

-649 NVTSMEDMFNKA
+649 NVTSMEDMFKKA

-670 NSKVSKVKRMGYM
+670 NSKVSKVKYMGYM

-695 SSWSTTTELYVIEGM
+695 SSWSTTADLYVIEEI
-710 FADAQNF
+710 FAGAQNF

-724 TVTGVTRYPNA
+724 TVTGVTNYTDA
-735 FKNSGLTSETF
+735 FKDSGITSENF

>member
-1 MSLAAITVPA
+1 MALTLAA
-11 SLAPMP
+11 
-17 QLSACVIPAITSI
+17 C
-30 PSITPPVSPTRPTPA
+30 
-45 LKSTA
+45 
-50 AETAYASSLLT
+50 SSDSD
-61 IPRLVNVTLV
+61 VNEI
-71 TTLPKTTPSPA
+71 
-82 VKDDEANPCA
+82 DEACENITCGDHGTCLPGSDASVVCLCDSGYHLDPFDNTTCIADEAYPCA

-106 DSTAACQCNLG
+106 DSTAACQCNPG

-141 CSEHGTCTPDAEGN
+141 CSEHGTCSPDAEGN

-278 FCRDDG
+278 FCRNDG

-319 WGDGSTD
+319 WGDGATD

-356 SCQKFVNA
+356 SCDTFVNA

-377 AEDDVWYAMCM
+377 AEDDVIYAMCM
-388 EACGETQRAICGNDL
+388 ELCGKTQRAICGNDL

-449 TLTDMGHMFS
+449 TLTDMGSMFS

-500 VTRMN
+500 VTRMDY
-505 NMFNGASAFNGDISA
+505 MFC
-520 WDTSNVTRMNN
+520 
-531 MFHYASAFNG
+531 YASAFNG

-551 TEMGYMFDGASAFN
+551 TGMGYMFDGASAFN

-695 SSWSTTTELYVIEGM
+695 SSWSTTADLYVIEEI
-710 FADAQNF
+710 FAGAQNF

-724 TVTGVTRYPNA
+724 TVTGVTNYTDA
-735 FKNSGLTSETF
+735 FKDSGLTSETF

>member
-1 MSLAAITVPA
+1 
-11 SLAPMP
+11 
-17 QLSACVIPAITSI
+17 
-30 PSITPPVSPTRPTPA
+30 
-45 LKSTA
+45 
-50 AETAYASSLLT
+50 
-61 IPRLVNVTLV
+61 
-71 TTLPKTTPSPA
+71 
-82 VKDDEANPCA
+82 
-92 QIDCGGNGICFITV
+92 
-106 DSTAACQCNLG
+106 
-117 YHTAENDPVS
+117 
-127 CVKDDEADPCDGVT
+127 
-141 CSEHGTCTPDAEGN
+141 
-155 AVCMCDTGYHTDD
+155 
-168 SNPLSC
+168 
-174 IADIDPCDGVT
+174 
-185 CSDHGTCTLD
+185 
-195 TEGAALCVC
+195 
-204 DTGYVNAS
+204 
-212 ATECEVEIID
+212 
-222 IDGNYMKDIYD
+222 MKDIYD

-278 FCRDDG
+278 FCRNDG

-319 WGDGSTD
+319 WGDGATD

-356 SCQKFVNA
+356 SCDTFVNA

-377 AEDDVWYAMCM
+377 AEDDVIYAMCM
-388 EACGETQRAICGNDL
+388 ELCGKTQRAICGNNIPMVGI
-403 SMDGIVDKFPV
+403 MDKYPV

-449 TLTDMGHMFS
+449 TLTDMGSMFS

-500 VTRMN
+500 VTRMDY
-505 NMFNGASAFNGDISA
+505 MFC
-520 WDTSNVTRMNN
+520 
-531 MFHYASAFNG
+531 YASAFNG

-551 TEMGYMFDGASAFN
+551 TGMGYMFDGASAFN

-661 ASFNGELNW
+661 ASFNGELDW
-670 NSKVSKVKRMGYM
+670 KSKVSKVKRMGCM
-683 FNGATAFEGKGL
+683 FKNATAFEGKGL
-695 SSWSTTTELYVIEGM
+695 SSWSTTADLYVIEEI
-710 FADAQNF
+710 FAGAQNF

-724 TVTGVTRYPNA
+724 TVTGVTNYTDA
-735 FKNSGLTSETF
+735 FKDSGLTSENF

>member
-1 MSLAAITVPA
+1 MVSAMALTLAACSNDSDVNEIDE
-11 SLAPMP
+11 
-17 QLSACVIPAITSI
+17 AC
-30 PSITPPVSPTRPTPA
+30 
-45 LKSTA
+45 
-50 AETAYASSLLT
+50 E
-61 IPRLVNVTLV
+61 NVTCGDHGTCQPGSDVSVVCLCDSGYHLDPFDN
-71 TTLPKTTPSPA
+71 TTCIA
-82 VKDDEANPCA
+82 DEAYPCA

-141 CSEHGTCTPDAEGN
+141 CSEHGTCTPDAKGN

-278 FCRDDG
+278 FCRNDG

-364 NLDPSICD
+364 NLDPSICG

-493 SAWDTSN
+493 
-500 VTRMN
+500 
-505 NMFNGASAFNGDISA
+505 SA

-661 ASFNGELNW
+661 ASFNGELDW
-670 NSKVSKVKRMGYM
+670 KSKVSKVKRMGCM
-683 FNGATAFEGKGL
+683 FKSATAFEGKGL
-695 SSWSTTTELYVIEGM
+695 SSWSTTADLYVIEEI
-710 FADAQNF
+710 FAGAQNF

-724 TVTGVTRYPNA
+724 TVTGVTRYPDA
-735 FKNSGLTSETF
+735 FKDSGLTSETF

>member
-1 MSLAAITVPA
+1 MKKSLCLMVSAMALTLAACSNDSDVNEIDE
-11 SLAPMP
+11 
-17 QLSACVIPAITSI
+17 AC
-30 PSITPPVSPTRPTPA
+30 
-45 LKSTA
+45 
-50 AETAYASSLLT
+50 E
-61 IPRLVNVTLV
+61 NVTCGDHGTCQPGSDVSVVCLCDSGYHLDPFDN
-71 TTLPKTTPSPA
+71 TTCIA
-82 VKDDEANPCA
+82 DEAYPCA

-106 DSTAACQCNLG
+106 DNTAACQCNPG

-174 IADIDPCDGVT
+174 IEDVDPCDGVT

-278 FCRDDG
+278 FCRNDG

-364 NLDPSICD
+364 NLDPSICG

-493 SAWDTSN
+493 
-500 VTRMN
+500 
-505 NMFNGASAFNGDISA
+505 SA

-661 ASFNGELNW
+661 ASFNGELDW
-670 NSKVSKVKRMGYM
+670 KSKVSKVKRMGCM
-683 FNGATAFEGKGL
+683 FKSATAFEGKGL
-695 SSWSTTTELYVIEGM
+695 SSWSTTADLYVIEEI
-710 FADAQNF
+710 FAGAQNF

-724 TVTGVTRYPNA
+724 TVTGVTRYPDA
-735 FKNSGLTSETF
+735 FKDSGLTSETF

>member
-1 MSLAAITVPA
+1 MVSAMALTLAA
-11 SLAPMP
+11 
-17 QLSACVIPAITSI
+17 C
-30 PSITPPVSPTRPTPA
+30 
-45 LKSTA
+45 
-50 AETAYASSLLT
+50 SSDSD
-61 IPRLVNVTLV
+61 VNEI
-71 TTLPKTTPSPA
+71 
-82 VKDDEANPCA
+82 DEACENITCGDHGTCLPGSDASVVCLCDSGYHLDPFDNTTCIADEAYPCA

-106 DSTAACQCNLG
+106 DSTAACQCNPG

-141 CSEHGTCTPDAEGN
+141 CSEHGTCSPDAEGN

-174 IADIDPCDGVT
+174 IADVDPCDGVT

-278 FCRDDG
+278 FCRNDG

-377 AEDDVWYAMCM
+377 AEDDVIYAMCM
-388 EACGETQRAICGNDL
+388 EACGETQRAICGNNI
-403 SMDGIVDKFPV
+403 SMVGIMDKYPV

-449 TLTDMGHMFS
+449 TLTDMGYMFS
-459 GAVLFNSDIGNW
+459 EAVLFNSDIGNW

-493 SAWDTSN
+493 
-500 VTRMN
+500 
-505 NMFNGASAFNGDISA
+505 SA

-582 FVDAKSFN
+582 FVDAHSFN

-695 SSWSTTTELYVIEGM
+695 SSWSTTTELYEIEGM

-724 TVTGVTRYPNA
+724 TVTGVTRYSDA
-735 FKNSGLTSETF
+735 FKDSGLTSETF